1 MLPFAGQYWLL
12 SKGAENSM
20 RDRSAR
26 RAPMNDIGA
35 ASDKSASGSMRRRV
49 LPSEWDD
56 QVMQRVG
63 DYALEGLR
71 TLVIA
76 RRPLSDSEFR
86 QMDMTLEK
94 ARLALTD
101 REAAV
106 RALHYTVS
114 ALYCIRVLYSYEP

>member
-1 MLPFAGQYWLL
+1 M
-12 SKGAENSM
+12 S
-20 RDRSAR
+20 
-26 RAPMNDIGA
+26 DIGA
-35 ASDKSASGSMRRRV
+35 ASDKSGSIRRRV

-56 QVMQRVG
+56 QVMQRVA

-101 REAAV
+101 RDAAV
-106 RALHYTVS
+106 CSNVASIVYAS
-114 ALYCIRVLYSYEP
+114 E